1 MTTHP
6 AGPLS
11 AAPALRRLS
20 PEPYLYLLPHA
31 VLFFVFTVY
40 PIGYGLYI
48 SLHRWD
54 LLNPEKAFV
63 GTEFYRNLLTSGTPQ
78 SEFFWRTL
86 LNTTLFTVVSVP
98 LLVAAALGLALLL
111 YRPIFGRSFFRAV
124 FFLPGILTV
133 SVMGILWRWMF
144 DNQIGLVNAAREL
157 LTGAPPIPWLST
169 QASPSVDSQGIAA
182 CELLT
187 GAPPIPWLSTEGLA
201 WVPIVVGT
209 VWWTVGFNMTLY
221 LAALGNIPSSL
232 YEAASLDGA
241 TPGQQFRFITWPLLG
256 PQTLFVFIT
265 TALASFQLFG
275 QSLVITAGGPNRSTQ
290 SVIQYITEEGFTNAQ
305 ISSAAAMGFV
315 FGLMMLILTA
325 AQFRIMARD
334 AREGGAA

>member
-1 MTTHP
+1 MTTLP
-6 AGPLS
+6 PPRANRMGRPKFSL
-11 AAPALRRLS
+11 
-20 PEPYLYLLPHA
+20 EPYLYLLPHA
-31 VLFFVFTVY
+31 VLFFLFTVY
-40 PIGYGLYI
+40 PVGYGLYI

-54 LLNPEKAFV
+54 LLSGQQPFV
-63 GTEFYRNLLTSGTPQ
+63 GGEFYRNLFTPGTPQ
-78 SEFFWRTL
+78 FDFFWRTL
-86 LNTTLFTVVSVP
+86 LNTAVFTVVSVP

-111 YRPIFGRSFFRAV
+111 LRPIFGRSFFRAV

-157 LTGAPPIPWLST
+157 FTGA
-169 QASPSVDSQGIAA
+169 A
-182 CELLT
+182 
-187 GAPPIPWLSTEGLA
+187 PIPWLSTEGLA

-221 LAALGNIPSSL
+221 LAALGNIPTSL
-232 YEAASLDGA
+232 YEAAALDGA
-241 TPGQQFRFITWPLLG
+241 TAGQQFRYVTWPLLG

-275 QSLVITAGGPNRSTQ
+275 QSLVITGGGPNRSTQ
-290 SVIQYITEEGFTNAQ
+290 SVIQYITEEGFSNSQ

-315 FGLMMLILTA
+315 FGLMMLVLTA

-334 AREGGAA
+334 AREGDRA

>member
-11 AAPALRRLS
+11 AAPARRRLS

-63 GTEFYRNLLTSGTPQ
+63 GTEFYRNLLSSGTPQ

-144 DNQIGLVNAAREL
+144 DNQIGLVNAAR
-157 LTGAPPIPWLST
+157 
-169 QASPSVDSQGIAA
+169 
-182 CELLT
+182 ELLT

>member
-1 MTTHP
+1 MTVTSP
-6 AGPLS
+6 PRRAGARTGERFSL
-11 AAPALRRLS
+11 
-20 PEPYLYLLPHA
+20 EPYLYLLPHA

-48 SLHRWD
+48 AMHRWD
-54 LLNPEKAFV
+54 LLSGKQPFV
-63 GTEFYRNLLTSGTPQ
+63 GLEFFRNLFVPGTPQ
-78 SEFFWRTL
+78 FDFFWRTL
-86 LNTTLFTVVSVP
+86 LNTVLFTVVSVP

-111 YRPIFGRSFFRAV
+111 QKPIFGRSFFRAV

-144 DNQIGLVNAAREL
+144 DNQIGLVNAAREAM
-157 LTGAPPIPWLST
+157 TGAS
-169 QASPSVDSQGIAA
+169 
-182 CELLT
+182 
-187 GAPPIPWLSTEGLA
+187 PIPWLSTEGLA

-221 LAALGNIPSSL
+221 LAALGNIPESL
-232 YEAASLDGA
+232 YEAAALDGA
-241 TPGQQFRFITWPLLG
+241 TSGQQFRFITWPLLG

-290 SVIQYITEEGFTNAQ
+290 SVIQYITEEGFTNSQ

-315 FGLMMLILTA
+315 FGLMMLVLTA

-334 AREGGAA
+334 AREPQGKEAPGGEKA

>member
-1 MTTHP
+1 MTTRHP
-6 AGPLS
+6 LESLPGQQV
-11 AAPALRRLS
+11 RRRFS
-20 PEPYLYLLPHA
+20 IEPYLYLLPHA
-31 VLFFVFTVY
+31 VLFFLFTVY

-48 SLHRWD
+48 SMHRWD
-54 LLNPEKAFV
+54 LLSGEQPFV
-63 GTEFYRNLLTSGTPQ
+63 GLEFYRNLLMQGAPQ
-78 SEFFWRTL
+78 FDFFWRTL

-98 LLVAAALGLALLL
+98 LLVGAALGLALLL
-111 YRPIFGRSFFRAV
+111 YKPIFARSFFRAV

-144 DNQIGLVNAAREL
+144 DNQIGLVNAAREAL
-157 LTGAPPIPWLST
+157 FGGA
-169 QASPSVDSQGIAA
+169 
-182 CELLT
+182 
-187 GAPPIPWLSTEGLA
+187 PIPWLSTEGLA

-221 LAALGNIPSSL
+221 LAALGNIPTSL
-232 YEAASLDGA
+232 YEAAALDGA
-241 TPGQQFRFITWPLLG
+241 TSRQQFRHITWPLLG

-275 QSLVITAGGPNRSTQ
+275 QSLVITAGGPSRSTQ
-290 SVIQYITEEGFTNAQ
+290 SVIQYITEEGFTNSQ

-315 FGLMMLILTA
+315 FGLMMLVLTA

-334 AREGGAA
+334 AREGEKG

>member
-1 MTTHP
+1 MTTLP
-6 AGPLS
+6 PPRANRMGRPKFSL
-11 AAPALRRLS
+11 
-20 PEPYLYLLPHA
+20 EPYLYLLPHA
-31 VLFFVFTVY
+31 VLFFLFTVY
-40 PIGYGLYI
+40 PVGYGLYI

-54 LLNPEKAFV
+54 LLSGQQPFV
-63 GTEFYRNLLTSGTPQ
+63 GGEFYRNLFTPGTPQ
-78 SEFFWRTL
+78 FDFFWRTL
-86 LNTTLFTVVSVP
+86 LNTAVFTVVSVP

-111 YRPIFGRSFFRAV
+111 LRPIFGRSFFRAV

-157 LTGAPPIPWLST
+157 FTGA
-169 QASPSVDSQGIAA
+169 A
-182 CELLT
+182 
-187 GAPPIPWLSTEGLA
+187 PIPWLSTEGLA

-209 VWWTVGFNMTLY
+209 VWWTVGFNTTLY
-221 LAALGNIPSSL
+221 LAALGNIPTSL
-232 YEAASLDGA
+232 YEAAALDGA
-241 TPGQQFRFITWPLLG
+241 TSGQQFRYVTWPLLG

-275 QSLVITAGGPNRSTQ
+275 QSLVITGGGPNRSTQ
-290 SVIQYITEEGFTNAQ
+290 SVIQYITEEGFSNSQ

-315 FGLMMLILTA
+315 FGLMMLVLTA

-334 AREGGAA
+334 AREGDRA

>member
-1 MTTHP
+1 M
-6 AGPLS
+6 
-11 AAPALRRLS
+11 
-20 PEPYLYLLPHA
+20 PHA
-31 VLFFVFTVY
+31 LLFFVFTVY

-63 GTEFYRNLLTSGTPQ
+63 GTEFYRNLLSSGTPQ

-144 DNQIGLVNAAREL
+144 DNQIGLVNAAR
-157 LTGAPPIPWLST
+157 
-169 QASPSVDSQGIAA
+169 
-182 CELLT
+182 ELLT

-290 SVIQYITEEGFTNAQ
+290 SVIQYITEEGFTNSQ

>member
-11 AAPALRRLS
+11 AAPARRPLS
-20 PEPYLYLLPHA
+20 LEPYLYLLPHA
-31 VLFFVFTVY
+31 LLFFVFTVY

-54 LLNPEKAFV
+54 LLNPNKAFV
-63 GTEFYRNLLTSGTPQ
+63 GTEFYRNLLSSGTPQ

-86 LNTTLFTVVSVP
+86 LNTTLFTVISVP

-144 DNQIGLVNAAREL
+144 DNQIGLVNAAR
-157 LTGAPPIPWLST
+157 
-169 QASPSVDSQGIAA
+169 
-182 CELLT
+182 ELLT

-290 SVIQYITEEGFTNAQ
+290 SVIQYITEEGFTNSQ

>member
-11 AAPALRRLS
+11 AAPARRRLS

-63 GTEFYRNLLTSGTPQ
+63 GTEFYRNLLSSGTPQ

-169 QASPSVDSQGIAA
+169 
-182 CELLT
+182 
-187 GAPPIPWLSTEGLA
+187 EGLA

-241 TPGQQFRFITWPLLG
+241 TSGQQFRFITWPLLG